1 MKSFLLGREF
11 FVYTDNCPICRM
23 LDKKVSNKRVEKISI
38 LLQEFNVRRIIHVK
52 GEYNCLPDYLSRHP
66 IEQDNEFLNSNY
78 GLEFVRDDSSS
89 IQIAGAV
96 VTRSKAKALPPPPPP
111 INSSQTNSQQ
121 TTSLISPT
129 SNRDSLNE
137 LEPEPESVDMNF
149 DLTQIKQHQLSD
161 V

>member
-38 LLQEFNVRRIIHVK
+38 LLQEFNIRRIIHVK

-78 GLEFVRDDSSS
+78 GLEFVQDDSSS

-96 VTRSKAKALPPPPPP
+96 VTRSREKA
-111 INSSQTNSQQ
+111 
-121 TTSLISPT
+121 
-129 SNRDSLNE
+129 
-137 LEPEPESVDMNF
+137 
-149 DLTQIKQHQLSD
+149 
-161 V
+161 